1 MDGTLRKFH
10 YLFDITNILQQNVR
24 RSFYLIAIPNTV
36 CIAGAFMGIF
46 GLRGSLILN
55 NGFNLI
61 AAMNGMLPYTEK
73 ADNRASSR
81 QQHS

>member
-1 MDGTLRKFH
+1 M
-10 YLFDITNILQQNVR
+10 
-24 RSFYLIAIPNTV
+24 IAVPNTI

-61 AAMNGMLPYTEK
+61 AAMNGMLPYMEKTEQTLISYEK
-73 ADNRASSR
+73 KQTD
-81 QQHS
+81 